1 MKSTTKQDLQN
12 PNIPKYM
19 YNPHTKKIEKWDYI
33 ERFGFT
39 WHHKLAQQLIRR
51 RPELLSDI
59 TYGEIAKQYYSE
71 MLKAEAE
78 YKGLEIVTKA
88 YSNHASALQSIMKMQ
103 ISGEINENVKTKY
116 GRN

>member
-39 WHHKLAQQLIRR
+39 WHHKIAQQLIRR
-51 RPELLSDI
+51 CPELQEQQVLYYLPTLYYYKDENGIERQLNMHGDLHARNRNFKNIYGIDI
-59 TYGEIAKQYYSE
+59 EE
-71 MLKAEAE
+71 LL
-78 YKGLEIVTKA
+78 YKE
-88 YSNHASALQSIMKMQ
+88 
-103 ISGEINENVKTKY
+103 
-116 GRN
+116 R